1 MTSSIPST
9 PRAKNCT
16 SKTPSRTPRRLCRR
30 ALAPP
35 ETPDF
40 LNNTGA
46 TPISLRRCVSK
57 DKSTE
62 ISNGLTVAVRVRPM
76 NNRELSCS
84 TVYDTVTV
92 KGNELTVKA
101 VSPGSV
107 GVGITHMFQYDHV
120 FWSSEP
126 GRKGHA
132 SQKDVFEAMGTPLLD
147 SAFKGY
153 NACLFAYGQTGSGKS
168 YSMMGEHSDL
178 DIEQNENAGI
188 IPRFS
193 YELFSRISQLPTK
206 SSATVE
212 VSYFEIY
219 NERIYDLLA
228 VPTSMTGLDR
238 RTPLKV
244 REHPV
249 WGPYVVNLSPHVVK
263 SFTEFKNMLLVG
275 NKYRATAA
283 TFINEKSS
291 RSHSIVS
298 IELSLN
304 EIDNEGTD
312 SGRRS
317 KISLVDLAGSERV
330 GNNSSNDDR
339 HREGVSINQSL
350 LTLGKVISALADP
363 RRTTSFIPYR
373 DSTLTWLLRESLGG
387 NSLTSMLATITPA
400 SSYVDETLA
409 TLRYACQARSI
420 VNRAYVNE
428 NPHDRLIREL
438 RAEVDR
444 LRALRQD
451 YERTSC
457 TPAPIQANDA
467 SIQELAD
474 LRQRLSTTERNL
486 EEAQKLWEKKFVETR
501 QRQMKELAEAERRKM
516 ELESHVRVMSNVDLN
531 KQISPYKSNFL
542 QELEELIGAKRE
554 ETSDIHALIE
564 DTNEWCTNHN
574 LHVTVA
580 YDKNS
585 GMINVKDV
593 FGDMNALCSTAHLEN
608 RLHYNH
614 YPEDF
619 LNCLEWKMGEKGNLS
634 ARCSVYKYMQHIR
647 NAMTAMKP
655 VVTDE
660 DENLRVAYT
669 QLNTAIRNFEKVYN
683 SSKALSKQNKSV
695 KFEL

>member
-9 PRAKNCT
+9 PRANYCS

-30 ALAPP
+30 ALAPQ

-40 LNNTGA
+40 LNNTGG
-46 TPISLRRCVSK
+46 TPASIRRRVSK

-92 KGNELTVKA
+92 KNNELTVKA
-101 VSPGSV
+101 VSPGCV
-107 GVGITHMFQYDHV
+107 GVGITHTFQYDHV
-120 FWSSEP
+120 FWSTEP
-126 GRKGHA
+126 GKKGHA
-132 SQKDVFEAMGTPLLD
+132 SQKDVFEAMGKPLLD

-168 YSMMGEHSDL
+168 YSMMGDHSDL
-178 DIEQNENAGI
+178 DIERNENAGV

-228 VPTSMTGLDR
+228 APTSMTGLDR

-263 SFTEFKNMLLVG
+263 SFTEFKNMLQLG

-283 TFINEKSS
+283 TYINEKSS

-298 IELSLN
+298 IELSVS
-304 EIDNEGTD
+304 EMDNEGADT
-312 SGRRS
+312 GRRS

-330 GNNSSNDDR
+330 GSSSSNDDR

-373 DSTLTWLLRESLGG
+373 ESTLTWLLR
-387 NSLTSMLATITPA
+387 
-400 SSYVDETLA
+400 V
-409 TLRYACQARSI
+409 
-420 VNRAYVNE
+420 
-428 NPHDRLIREL
+428 RLL
-438 RAEVDR
+438 
-444 LRALRQD
+444 
-451 YERTSC
+451 
-457 TPAPIQANDA
+457 
-467 SIQELAD
+467 
-474 LRQRLSTTERNL
+474 
-486 EEAQKLWEKKFVETR
+486 
-501 QRQMKELAEAERRKM
+501 
-516 ELESHVRVMSNVDLN
+516 
-531 KQISPYKSNFL
+531 
-542 QELEELIGAKRE
+542 
-554 ETSDIHALIE
+554 
-564 DTNEWCTNHN
+564 
-574 LHVTVA
+574 
-580 YDKNS
+580 
-585 GMINVKDV
+585 V
-593 FGDMNALCSTAHLEN
+593 FT
-608 RLHYNH
+608 
-614 YPEDF
+614 
-619 LNCLEWKMGEKGNLS
+619 
-634 ARCSVYKYMQHIR
+634 
-647 NAMTAMKP
+647 
-655 VVTDE
+655 
-660 DENLRVAYT
+660 
-669 QLNTAIRNFEKVYN
+669 
-683 SSKALSKQNKSV
+683 
-695 KFEL
+695 